1 MAPSPFRS
9 HQQVVVNLILGIGN
23 HLDANGIP
31 GKLFAAPFDI
41 HLSKHDVLCPD
52 LSFFSKGSLHL
63 LSERGAEGAPDLAI
77 EVISPSTARRD
88 RKVKRE
94 IYARHGVKELWLVHP
109 DSETIE
115 IFDFAKRQ
123 DEPVSVVENGTH
135 PAISTPLL
143 PGLELLLS
151 RVFRQ

>member
-1 MAPSPFRS
+1 M
-9 HQQVVVNLILGIGN
+9 GN

-31 GKLFAAPFDI
+31 GKLLP
-41 HLSKHDVLCPD
+41 
-52 LSFFSKGSLHL
+52 
-63 LSERGAEGAPDLAI
+63 
-77 EVISPSTARRD
+77 
-88 RKVKRE
+88 
-94 IYARHGVKELWLVHP
+94 LVHP

-151 RVFRQ
+151 RVFRRKSGWQDVRFPIEPINRVIRPRAG

>member
-1 MAPSPFRS
+1 MALGAGPPFAVLIDGGILMPPSPFRS
-9 HQQVVVNLILGIGN
+9 HQQIVVNLILGMGN

-31 GKLFAAPFDI
+31 GKLLP
-41 HLSKHDVLCPD
+41 
-52 LSFFSKGSLHL
+52 
-63 LSERGAEGAPDLAI
+63 
-77 EVISPSTARRD
+77 
-88 RKVKRE
+88 
-94 IYARHGVKELWLVHP
+94 LVHP